1 MCKAF
6 GSSVRGMGS
15 RGKLTNMD
23 NERLF
28 AGVKKATPSK
38 LPYAERLMAAGLLT
52 QWLKPH
58 LAEGGDDPRTTTRG
72 QMVEA
77 GVPIQAVVNK
87 SSSSSTKGGVHASM
101 MFANEEYTKV
111 SKTRQENKE
120 TGFTRAER
128 SEFLKEY
135 NNKFADLPKDLRD

>member
-1 MCKAF
+1 
-6 GSSVRGMGS
+6 
-15 RGKLTNMD
+15 MD

-58 LAEGGDDPRTTTRG
+58 LAEGGDDPRTMTRG

-77 GVPIQAVVNK
+77 QIQ
-87 SSSSSTKGGVHASM
+87 
-101 MFANEEYTKV
+101 F
-111 SKTRQENKE
+111 
-120 TGFTRAER
+120 F
-128 SEFLKEY
+128 
-135 NNKFADLPKDLRD
+135 